1 MNVYK
6 YLENLKIE
14 YQKLEHQPV
23 ATVKVAMFIEDMM
36 EGTGV
41 KNLFLKNDDQKYF
54 LYILKGNKRADLK
67 ALAKKL
73 NSRKLHFASEEEL
86 KEYLNL
92 LPGSVSLLGI
102 INDTGR
108 VKVVIDQE
116 LVGMRLLFHPND
128 NNATISLKY
137 DDVLKVINNCGND
150 LIIY

>member
-23 ATVKVAMFIEDMM
+23 TTVKEAMFIEDMM

-41 KNLFLKNDDQKYF
+41 KNLFLKNNDQKYF

-67 ALAKKL
+67 ALSKKL
-73 NSRKLHFASEEEL
+73 NSRKLYFASEEEL
-86 KEYLNL
+86 KECLNL

-108 VKVVIDQE
+108 VKVVIDEE

-128 NNATISLKY
+128 NSATISLKY